1 MDNLSSFFYTF
12 AGTSALLV
20 GILGLWLNMIMP
32 DIDHWSRKFFRGYFF
47 IIVLFCLSSLT
58 EKILYS
64 VTTQATAIYT
74 VWLFEGLLF
83 SMPCPMLTIYM
94 LHCSGES
101 MQKNKLLRAVI
112 GLWTVLLILNVGSLF
127 IGGVG
132 YIYSDQQNYR
142 SPTYPIFIM
151 PLTLLMVLN
160 LQGVIRRRRKFSRK
174 VFLALLIAMLPLT
187 VALVIQLFTDV
198 FVFHYMC
205 IVLSS
210 VVMYGLVLSDQ
221 IERNLH
227 YQHEIANQRAS
238 IMVLQMRP
246 HFIYNTMTSIYCL
259 CGQDPKRARQV
270 ILDFTTYLRRN
281 FTAIVS
287 MEPIPFSAELDHTRA
302 YLAVEKAQYEES
314 LFVDYDTPHT
324 FFRIPSLTLQP
335 VVENSVKH
343 GRNPYAGPLHILIKT
358 RKTESG
364 SEIIVS
370 DDGSGYVSGD
380 DDEPHIALKNIR
392 ERLDFMCGGDLTITT
407 GENGGTV
414 VTITIPDNSF
424 DNKGTEQSLRQ
435 QVGN

>member
-1 MDNLSSFFYTF
+1 MDNLSSYFYTI

-47 IIVLFCLSSLT
+47 IIVLFCLSSLI

-64 VTTQATAIYT
+64 VSNEATAIYT

-112 GLWTVLLILNVGSLF
+112 GLWTVFLILNVGSLL
-127 IGGVG
+127 IGGFG
-132 YIYSDQQNYR
+132 YVYSDQQYYR

-174 VFLALLIAMLPLT
+174 VFLALLIAVLPLT
-187 VALVIQLFTDV
+187 VALVIQVFTDV

-210 VVMYGLVLSDQ
+210 GVMYGLVLSDQ

-287 MEPIPFSAELDHTRA
+287 MESIPFSAELDHTRA
-302 YLAVEKAQYEES
+302 YLAVEKAQYEEG

-407 GENGGTV
+407 GESGGTV

-424 DNKGTEQSLRQ
+424 DNKGAEQSLRL
-435 QVGN
+435 

>member
-1 MDNLSSFFYTF
+1 MDNLSGFFYMF
-12 AGTSALLV
+12 AGTSALLT
-20 GILGLWLNMIMP
+20 GILGLWFNMIMP
-32 DIDHWSRKFFRGYFF
+32 DIDHWSRKFFRRYFF
-47 IIVLFCLSSLT
+47 IIILFCLSSLT

-64 VTTQATAIYT
+64 VTTQPTAIYT

-83 SMPCPMLTIYM
+83 SLPCLMLTIYM

-112 GLWTVLLILNVGSLF
+112 GLWTVFLILNAGSLL
-127 IGGVG
+127 IGGFAYV
-132 YIYSDQQNYR
+132 YSDQQYYR
-142 SPTYPIFIM
+142 ISIYPIFIM

-160 LQGVIRRRRKFSRK
+160 LEGVIRRRRKFSRK
-174 VFLALLIAMLPLT
+174 VFLALMIAVLPLT
-187 VALVIQLFTDV
+187 VALIIQVFTDV

-227 YQHEIANQRAS
+227 YQHEIANQRAN

-270 ILDFTTYLRRN
+270 TMDFTTYLRRN

-302 YLAVEKAQYEES
+302 YLAVEEAQYEES

-324 FFRIPSLTLQP
+324 FFRMPSLTLQP
-335 VVENSVKH
+335 VVENAIKH
-343 GRNPYAGPLHILIKT
+343 GRNPYAGPLHISIRT

-370 DDGSGYVSGD
+370 DDGTGYVSGD
-380 DDEPHIALKNIR
+380 DNEPHIALKNIR
-392 ERLDFMCGGDLTITT
+392 ERLDFMCGGNMTITS
-407 GENGGTV
+407 GESGGTI
-414 VTITIPDNSF
+414 VTITIPDNS
-424 DNKGTEQSLRQ
+424 
-435 QVGN
+435 

>member
-1 MDNLSSFFYTF
+1 MF
-12 AGTSALLV
+12 AGTSALLT
-20 GILGLWLNMIMP
+20 GIMGLWLNMIMP
-32 DIDHWSRKFFRGYFF
+32 DIDHWSRKFFRRYFF
-47 IIVLFCLSSLT
+47 IIVLFCLSSLI

-74 VWLFEGLLF
+74 VWLFEGLIF
-83 SMPCPMLTIYM
+83 SLPCLMLTIYM

-112 GLWTVLLILNVGSLF
+112 GLWTVYLILNAGSLL
-127 IGGVG
+127 IGGYAYV
-132 YIYSDQQNYR
+132 YSDRQYYR
-142 SPTYPIFIM
+142 RPIYPVFIM

-174 VFLALLIAMLPLT
+174 VFLALLIAVLPLT
-187 VALVIQLFTDV
+187 VALIIQVFTDV

-205 IVLSS
+205 MVLSS

-270 ILDFTTYLRRN
+270 IMDFTTYLRRN

-302 YLAVEKAQYEES
+302 YLDVEEALYEES

-324 FFRIPSLTLQP
+324 FFRMPSLTLQP
-335 VVENSVKH
+335 VVENAVKH
-343 GRNPYAGPLHILIKT
+343 GRNLYAGPLHISIKT

-370 DDGSGYVSGD
+370 DDGSGYVSGS
-380 DDEPHIALKNIR
+380 DDEPHSALKNIR
-392 ERLDFMCGGDLTITT
+392 ERLDFMCGGSMTITP
-407 GENGGTV
+407 GESGGTV
-414 VTITIPDNSF
+414 VTITVPDNSY
-424 DNKGTEQSLRQ
+424 DNKGDPS
-435 QVGN
+435 

>member
-1 MDNLSSFFYTF
+1 M
-12 AGTSALLV
+12 
-20 GILGLWLNMIMP
+20 
-32 DIDHWSRKFFRGYFF
+32 R
-47 IIVLFCLSSLT
+47 
-58 EKILYS
+58 
-64 VTTQATAIYT
+64 
-74 VWLFEGLLF
+74 
-83 SMPCPMLTIYM
+83 
-94 LHCSGES
+94 
-101 MQKNKLLRAVI
+101 
-112 GLWTVLLILNVGSLF
+112 
-127 IGGVG
+127 
-132 YIYSDQQNYR
+132 
-142 SPTYPIFIM
+142 
-151 PLTLLMVLN
+151 
-160 LQGVIRRRRKFSRK
+160 
-174 VFLALLIAMLPLT
+174 
-187 VALVIQLFTDV
+187 
-198 FVFHYMC
+198 
-205 IVLSS
+205 
-210 VVMYGLVLSDQ
+210 LSDQ

-227 YQHEIANQRAS
+227 YQHEIANQRAN
-238 IMVLQMRP
+238 IMVLQIRP

-287 MEPIPFSAELDHTRA
+287 MESIPFSAELDHTRA
-302 YLAVEKAQYEES
+302 YLAVEKAQYEEG

-407 GENGGTV
+407 GESGGTV

-424 DNKGTEQSLRQ
+424 DNKGAEQSLRL
-435 QVGN
+435 